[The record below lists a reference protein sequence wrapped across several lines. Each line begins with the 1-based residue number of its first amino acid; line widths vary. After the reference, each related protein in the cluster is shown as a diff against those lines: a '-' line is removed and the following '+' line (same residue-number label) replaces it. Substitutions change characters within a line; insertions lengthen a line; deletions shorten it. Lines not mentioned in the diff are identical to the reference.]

1 MKAPAFARGLIDRRR
16 AGERIGLAV
25 VALDWESGKD
35 YEGKPNVARIVAPHD
50 FDLGRGSWLA
60 VAGLDV
66 LLLGMVSEVRFYE
79 AAAAIW
85 RAGPL
90 SLWADFNE
98 GVHRLDKTPAGWIA
112 VDGPVALSKL
122 GGALRL
128 QRDQALLCASRIYG
142 LPAFAPARKA
152 AFEMA
157 FGSLAG
163 EAMRELAA
171 VRLQAAGLN
180 V

>member
-1 MKAPAFARGLIDRRR
+1 MKAPAFARGLIERRR

-25 VALDWESGKD
+25 VALDWDSGKE
-35 YEGKPNVARIVAPHD
+35 YEGRPNVGRIVAPPD
-50 FDLGRGSWLA
+50 FDLARGSWLA
-60 VAGLDV
+60 VASLDV
-66 LLLGMVSEVRFYE
+66 LLLGAVDEARFYE
-79 AAAAIW
+79 AAEAIW

-90 SLWADFNE
+90 SLWADFDD
-98 GVHRLDKTPAGWIA
+98 GLHRLERTATGWLS
-112 VDGPVALSKL
+112 VDGPVPASKL

-128 QRDQALLCASRIYG
+128 RRDQALLCASRSYG
-142 LPAFAPARKA
+142 LPTFAAARKA
-152 AFEMA
+152 VFEMA
-157 FGSLAG
+157 FGDQAG

>member
-35 YEGKPNVARIVAPHD
+35 YEGKANVARVVAPSD
-50 FDLGRGSWLA
+50 FDLARGSWLA
-60 VAGLDV
+60 VASVDV
-66 LLLGMVSEVRFYE
+66 LLVGAVAEARFYE

-85 RAGPL
+85 QAGPL
-90 SLWADFNE
+90 SLWADFDD
-98 GVHRLDKTPAGWIA
+98 GLHRLEKTPAGWLA
-112 VDGPVALSKL
+112 FDGPVPAAKL

-128 QRDQALLCASRIYG
+128 HRDQALLCASRIYG

-152 AFEMA
+152 VFEMA

-171 VRLQAAGLN
+171 VRRQAAGLN

>member
-1 MKAPAFARGLIDRRR
+1 MKAPAFARGLIEQRRL
-16 AGERIGLAV
+16 GERIGLAV
-25 VALDWESGKD
+25 VALDWDSGKEF
-35 YEGKPNVARIVAPHD
+35 EGKPNVGRVVAPAD
-50 FDLGRGSWLA
+50 FDLARGSWLA

-66 LLLGMVSEVRFYE
+66 LLVGLVPEPRFYE
-79 AAAAIW
+79 AALAIW

-90 SLWADFNE
+90 SLWADFAD
-98 GVHRLDKTPAGWIA
+98 GIHRLQKTPAGWLA
-112 VDGPVALSKL
+112 VDGPVAPTKL
-122 GGALRL
+122 GAAIRL
-128 QRDQALLCASRIYG
+128 HRDQALLCASRTYG
-142 LPAFAPARKA
+142 LPAYAPARKA